1 MYKSVKTAIQ
11 PICLLS
17 STKCLMY
24 KIMFIVMQYLL
35 DLFLKIL
42 VTHWYFSMITILT
55 YISDAVVSICVL

>member
-42 VTHWYFSMITILT
+42 VTQWYFSMITILT
-55 YISDAVVSICVL
+55 